1 MTQAAIA
8 NYQSILSQGSRRP
21 DEAATADLLKAME
34 RSGKLG
40 KQRPGKT
47 VVDTS
52 QLQAIATAVL
62 NPLCLLHG
70 PPGTG
75 KTTTIGALLYF
86 LRRDYGYKG
95 RILAAAQSN
104 VAVDNMLE
112 AALSECSGVLPQQV
126 CP

>member
-1 MTQAAIA
+1 MPQAAIA
-8 NYQSILSQGSRRP
+8 SYQGIFLEGSRRP
-21 DEAATADLLKAME
+21 DEAATAALLKNME
-34 RSGKLG
+34 KSGQLG
-40 KQRPGKT
+40 QQSSGKT
-47 VVDTS
+47 VVDSS

-75 KTTTIGALLYF
+75 KTTTIGGLLYF
-86 LRRDYGYKG
+86 LRREYGYKG

-112 AALSECSGVLPQQV
+112 TALRESNSVA
-126 CP
+126 